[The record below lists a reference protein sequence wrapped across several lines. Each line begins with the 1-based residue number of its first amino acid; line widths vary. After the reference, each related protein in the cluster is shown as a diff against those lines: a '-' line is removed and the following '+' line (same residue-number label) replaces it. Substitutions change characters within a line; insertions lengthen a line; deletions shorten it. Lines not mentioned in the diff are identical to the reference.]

1 MSVSVRLLSCALCLL
16 GLLSSGCTVMDPG
29 ASDVRIVLASAQ
41 GLPAAYATAEP
52 ARRFTALESARQR
65 ALAKLAEE
73 LHGVRV
79 ERAAKVRDMQFAG
92 EEIEAQVQGELK
104 GAQVVRSE
112 YDEETGLAEVTVR
125 IGVDASG
132 RTVPGAGLP
141 LVPRLP

>member
-1 MSVSVRLLSCALCLL
+1 MTVPVRLLPFALCLL
-16 GLLSSGCTVMDPG
+16 GLLWSGCAVMDAG
-29 ASDVRIVLASAQ
+29 AGDVRVVLASAQ

-73 LHGVRV
+73 LYGVRV

-92 EEIEAQVQGELK
+92 EEIEAQVQGELR
-104 GAQVVRSE
+104 GAQVVHSE
-112 YDEETGLAEVTVR
+112 YDEETGLAEVTLRV
-125 IGVDASG
+125 GVDASG

-141 LVPRLP
+141 LVPLLP